1 MDAPGV
7 ALVVGFLALGTAYAA
22 ASVYVWRRRHAVG
35 ARALAGILAAVAWW
49 TIAYAL
55 ELGLR
60 DWQAQEL
67 FGKVKYVGIVA
78 LTPAWLTFILQY
90 TGRVTTLS
98 RRVVALLLIEPVTV
112 LALLALPGADQLIR
126 FYPAEEAG
134 AEIPVAEVGPLFWVH
149 AFYTYVFLVGGL
161 VLFIGTLLRLSGR
174 YWAPAV
180 LLGGGA
186 VLPLVFNTAFNLGF
200 EVFGSV
206 DLTPV
211 LFGVVAMTLVWG
223 LFRFRLLDLLPIAR
237 DVIVER
243 MSDGV
248 LVLDAYGRVIDL
260 NPAAATLLDLTRR
273 DAVGR
278 PVDDVLPGLPAG
290 ETDRPVDLP
299 PRRDGLGVRQDSRD
313 LSVMITALTARD
325 GGRPGQLV
333 VLRDETERHDADRR
347 LKQLLAQR
355 TRTAR
360 TLQEAL
366 RPAAFP
372 DLPGVELA
380 GRYLP
385 AGGGREVGGDFYD
398 VHNTANGWGVVIGDV
413 SGKGADAAVLATLVR
428 YTTRTLATRAKDTVS
443 LMRGVNDAVR
453 AQVDPERFCTVAYAA
468 VRLGADSCAVRLCL
482 AGHPPPLLRR
492 ADGRVETCGVPGTA
506 LGLLA
511 RPTLTEVTLT
521 MRPGDLLLLFTDGI
535 IEARRGD
542 QIYGDDRLARRLA
555 DGPEAAEAMADALLA
570 DVALFQREGGA
581 DDEPGRDDA
590 TLLLLGLV

>member
-7 ALVVGFLALGTAYAA
+7 ALVVGFLALGIAYAA
-22 ASVYVWRRRHAVG
+22 ASTYVWRRRQAVG
-35 ARALAGILAAVAWW
+35 ARALAVVLAAVSWW
-49 TIAYAL
+49 TVAYAL
-55 ELGLR
+55 ELGVS
-60 DWQAQEL
+60 DWQVQVFFGEL
-67 FGKVKYVGIVA
+67 KYVGIVA
-78 LTPAWLTFILQY
+78 LTPAWLIFILQY
-90 TGRVTTLS
+90 TGRAVSLS
-98 RRVVALLLIEPVTV
+98 RRVIGLLLIEPVTV
-112 LALLALPGADQLIR
+112 LVLLALPATDQLIR
-126 FYPAEEAG
+126 YYPAAVVG
-134 AEIPVAEVGPLFWVH
+134 DEIPVASVGPLFWVH
-149 AFYTYVFLVGGL
+149 AGYTYLLLVGGL
-161 VLFIGTLLRLSGR
+161 ALFVRTLLRLSGR
-174 YWAPAV
+174 YWLPAV

-186 VLPLVFNTAFNLGF
+186 ALPLAFNAAYNLGV
-200 EVFGSV
+200 EVAGPV

-211 LFGVVAMTLVWG
+211 LFGLIAMTLVWG
-223 LFRFRLLDLLPIAR
+223 LFRFRLLDLIPIAR

-260 NPAAATLLDLTRR
+260 NPAAATLLGLTRR
-273 DAVGR
+273 EVVGR
-278 PVDDVLPGLPAG
+278 PGPEVLPGLPSEA
-290 ETDRPVDLP
+290 TDNPVDMPP
-299 PRRDGLGVRQDSRD
+299 PRDGEGVRWGSRD
-313 LSVMITALTARD
+313 LSVMVTTLTVRD
-325 GGRPGQLV
+325 GGRPGLLV

-398 VHNTANGWGVVIGDV
+398 VHHTADGWGVVIGDV

-428 YTTRTLATRAKDTVS
+428 YTTRTLAVRAAGTAT
-443 LMRGVNDAVR
+443 LLRGVNDAVR

-468 VRLGADSCAVRLCL
+468 VTLRDHGCDVRLCL

-492 ADGRVETCGVPGTA
+492 ADGRVEGCGVPGTA

-511 RPTLTEVTLT
+511 RPQLTEITLT
-521 MRPGDLLLLFTDGI
+521 MRPGDLMCLFTDGI
-535 IEARRGD
+535 LDARRGD
-542 QIYGDDRLARRLA
+542 QVYGEERLARRLA
-555 DGPEAAEAMADALLA
+555 DGPEAAEAVADALLA
-570 DVALFQREGGA
+570 DVAAFRREEGA
-581 DDEPGRDDA
+581 VGEPGRDDA